1 MKFTFY
7 AMHSILFFAFCVTIH
22 GLKEDPMTTYYRLY
36 QYGAQ
41 FYNEKNFT
49 VAKSLFEKAL
59 EDYHFYHQNAINCR
73 VECRREKSTVAEN
86 LEESRKV
93 LDILEINI
101 FENFIHQSKCIKRCY
116 KRFFGE
122 RPDHH
127 HNSETKR
134 IDKDFEDGRIFQ
146 YLQFSYYELKDYTKA
161 ASAAYTYYLK
171 HPQAQNA
178 RHNVQMYREKLEVK
192 DEEFVDLERKP
203 YQESHIQGELAYY
216 DGNWTDVIVHFE
228 RALRE
233 FYSEE
238 ERCRLQC
245 EDKLLIPSPF
255 LLSDFFHYLKEL
267 YTPILRCQVDCEY
280 KLSRLF
286 ADHEDGFLEEHY
298 NFLQYSY
305 YQTGDFERAAE
316 AIGAFL
322 LFNSSHQEMLQNRL
336 FFTTRLGYHDSHL
349 SARKEAVEY
358 VEMRKRLELL
368 LKYAESND
376 LDETEGGT
384 KEVDHYLKV
393 FDKLGIKVV
402 QTPQDLKGRR
412 FTAEGVLREE
422 QREELLN
429 LVKSTGLDS
438 SEVQTISVPKA
449 IEAVKG
455 DPDLEISLRLFLKLS
470 EAVRF
475 YTSKFLNQSS
485 FYTKETKLV
494 CRRPTE
500 QTDEEK
506 ETGSS
511 CFPQEDGSCLDL
523 EQEHLDG
530 DPDEFIAVLF
540 INDVDKGGETVFLN
554 RKNKDMAYV
563 RPKRGHFTVF
573 ETLDKHMVMPPASQR
588 CVILMTFTTE
598 RVKDN
603 PEYRHAMRF
612 LNDLDEEKVRKLHI
626 DHLKR
631 IEEIKDEG
639 VSIVQSGQELHGK
652 ERFVADGLMTEGEC
666 QNLIS
671 LLERGGLEGDGYK
684 GKTES
689 GPNKI
694 SPHTNREI
702 FEGITVGRATQ
713 LVRSGKLPKD
723 LVQLFL
729 RKSEQTRVLVENFF
743 NLTRPLYFDFTH
755 LVCRTAIEEGN
766 EEHRDLSHPVHADNC
781 LIQQDGSCLRQF
793 PAYIARDYSAVLY
806 LNGNPDF
813 MGGEFFFAH
822 GNRTEQVTVPP
833 RCGRMVG
840 FNAGDYHGVRGVTK
854 GRRCA
859 IAMWY
864 TMDPNTQELA
874 HLQAWKK
881 MVPQNGV
888 QEETLRSGEENEKF
902 DDFEEAEERN
912 VNKEDVGANF
922 LTDTNTKDSGINIK
936 IHVETNDLD
945 SEHLQNTDIPEKEL
959 EFVKETYNENGIRDN
974 GNRKNNKHGEL

>member
-1 MKFTFY
+1 
-7 AMHSILFFAFCVTIH
+7 MHSILFFVFCVTIH
-22 GLKEDPMTTYYRLY
+22 GLEEDPMTTYYRLY
-36 QYGAQ
+36 QYGTQ

-59 EDYHFYHQNAINCR
+59 EDYHYYHQNAKDCR
-73 VECRREKSTVAEN
+73 VECRREKSNLAEN

-116 KRFFGE
+116 KRVFGD

-127 HNSETKR
+127 HNAETKR
-134 IDKDFEDGRIFQ
+134 IDKDLEDGRIFQ
-146 YLQFSYYELKDYTKA
+146 FLQFSYYELKDYTKA

-171 HPQAQNA
+171 HPHDRNAQ
-178 RHNVQMYREKLEVK
+178 HNVQMYREKFEVK
-192 DEEFVDLERKP
+192 DEEFIDLDRKP
-203 YQESHIQGELAYY
+203 YQESHIQGELVYY
-216 DGNWTDVIVHFE
+216 EGNWTGVIIHFE
-228 RALRE
+228 QALRE
-233 FYSEE
+233 FYREE
-238 ERCRLQC
+238 EICRLQC

-267 YTPILRCQVDCEY
+267 YTPILRCQVDCQY
-280 KLSRLF
+280 KLSRVF
-286 ADHEDGFLEEHY
+286 ADHEADFLEEHY

-305 YQTGDFERAAE
+305 YQAGDFERAAE

-349 SARKEAVEY
+349 RARKEAVDY
-358 VEMRKRLELL
+358 TEMRKRLFFLL
-368 LKYAESND
+368 SYAESND
-376 LDETEGGT
+376 LEEREGGT
-384 KEVDHYLKV
+384 KEVEHYLKV
-393 FDKLGIKVV
+393 FEKLGIKVV
-402 QTPQDLKGRR
+402 QTPKDLKGRR
-412 FTAEGVLREE
+412 FTVEGVLREE

-438 SEVQTISVPKA
+438 SAVHTISIPRA
-449 IEAVKG
+449 IEAVKENPG
-455 DPDLEISLRLFLKLS
+455 LEMSLRLLLKLS

-475 YTSKFLNQSS
+475 YTSRFFNQSSS
-485 FYTKETKLV
+485 FYTKETKIV
-494 CRRPTE
+494 CRGPTE
-500 QTDEEK
+500 RSAEEK

-511 CFPQEDGSCLDL
+511 CFPQEDGNCLNL

-540 INDVDKGGETVFLN
+540 VNDVDKGGDTVFLN
-554 RKNKDMAYV
+554 RKNKKMAHV

-573 ETLDKHMVMPPASQR
+573 ETLDKHMVTPPASQR
-588 CVILMTFTTE
+588 CVLLMTFTTKK
-598 RVKDN
+598 VKDN
-603 PEYRHAMRF
+603 PEYRHAMAF
-612 LNDLDEEKVRKLHI
+612 LNDLDEEKVRQLHV
-626 DHLKR
+626 DHIKTV
-631 IEEIKDEG
+631 EEIKSEG

-684 GKTES
+684 GKSGS
-689 GPNKI
+689 GPIKI
-694 SPHTNREI
+694 SPHTNHEI

-713 LVRSGKLPKD
+713 LVRSGKLSKD

-755 LVCRTAIEEGN
+755 LVCRTAIEESN

-781 LIQQDGSCLRQF
+781 LIQPDGSCLRQF

-822 GNRTEQVTVPP
+822 GNRTEQVSVPP

-840 FNAGDYHGVRGVTK
+840 FNSGDYHGVRGVKK

-874 HLQAWKK
+874 RLQAWKK
-881 MVPQNGV
+881 MATQNGV
-888 QEETLRSGEENEKF
+888 LEENSVSNEINEKF
-902 DDFEEAEERN
+902 EKEIEEERN
-912 VNKEDVGANF
+912 INKDQEDTSS
-922 LTDTNTKDSGINIK
+922 TDTNDNEVNIK
-936 IHVETNDLD
+936 IRVVSNDMD
-945 SEHLQNTDIPEKEL
+945 SEHVQNIAMPEKDLDFVQGSYL
-959 EFVKETYNENGIRDN
+959 EDKNRDSEHRTN
-974 GNRKNNKHGEL
+974 DKHGEL